1 MITMGLDGA
10 AREVLTRE
18 AFLLLV
24 TSARAGR
31 FLVKRVFTA
40 ATFLFEVEFSE
51 TECFFSDDE
60 EEEAKRRLRVNILWK
75 GKLRNPN

>member
-1 MITMGLDGA
+1 MGLYGA

-31 FLVKRVFTA
+31 FFVKRVFTA

-51 TECFFSDDE
+51 TEGFFSDD
-60 EEEAKRRLRVNILWK
+60 EEEAKRRLRVNIFRCVEREIK
-75 GKLRNPN
+75 KP